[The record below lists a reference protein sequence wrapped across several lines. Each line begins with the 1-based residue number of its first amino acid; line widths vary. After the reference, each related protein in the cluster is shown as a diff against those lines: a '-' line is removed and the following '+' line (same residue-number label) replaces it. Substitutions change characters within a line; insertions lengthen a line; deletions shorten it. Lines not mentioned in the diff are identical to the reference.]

1 MARAL
6 RFSTQLGG
14 APSGPEWIA
23 RVRMLEAHGY
33 DAVLMPDHV
42 IGGSMAPLV
51 ALAAA
56 AVATERVRL
65 GTLVIDNDFRNPLML
80 AREAATLDVLSG
92 GRCEIG
98 IGAGWAIRDNESL
111 GMPYDRGRVRVER
124 LAEAVRL
131 MKRFFTEDEI
141 THEGT
146 YYRHVKAQ
154 CRPKPI
160 QQPHPPFLIAGGGP
174 QLLALA
180 GREAD
185 IVSLFPSVD
194 RTGRPRDPRETTLD
208 AAREKIDRVRDAA
221 GERMDRI
228 ELSAVQDV
236 ILTEDPER
244 TIAALARERGVPR
257 DEIAPSIYRPIG
269 TIEHV
274 RAHIV
279 RLARELGITYFTLRG
294 PHLDALAPLVRELAG
309 TVVR

>member
-23 RVRMLEAHGY
+23 RVRFLEHNGY

-42 IGGSMAPLV
+42 IGGAMAPLV
-51 ALAAA
+51 ALSAA
-56 AVATERVRL
+56 AVATERVKL
-65 GTLVIDNDFRNPLML
+65 GTLVIDNDFRNPRML
-80 AREAATLDVLSG
+80 AREIATLDVLSG
-92 GRCEIG
+92 GRVELG

-111 GMPYDRGRVRVER
+111 GIRYDRGRVRVER
-124 LAEAVRL
+124 LAEAIPLLR
-131 MKRFFTEDEI
+131 RFFTEDEV
-141 THEGT
+141 THEGRF
-146 YYRHVKAQ
+146 YRHTKAQ
-154 CRPKPI
+154 CRPKPV
-160 QQPHPPFLIAGGGP
+160 QKPHPPFLVAGGGP

-221 GERMDRI
+221 GDRVDRI
-228 ELSAVQDV
+228 EFSAVQDV
-236 ILTEDPER
+236 ILTDDPER
-244 TIAALARERGVPR
+244 TIDALAKERGVPR

-269 TIEHV
+269 TIDHV
-274 RAHIV
+274 REHLL
-279 RLARELGITYFTLRG
+279 RLARELGVTYFTLRG
-294 PHLDALAPLVRELAG
+294 PHVDALAPLVRELAG
-309 TVVR
+309 TSV